1 MIEIFDLLKSY
12 LSKYYESFFK
22 EKKPVAYLSAMA
34 PQELF
39 RAYGYNIFLPENH
52 SAFLGSK
59 RKAQQYIKRAIQEGF
74 SPEIC
79 SYLLSDIGSHLE
91 RKCAFENYGLND
103 FPKPDIICY
112 STNQCYEIGEWFKF
126 LGKLYK
132 VPVLSIPAV
141 KNFNDEKEFLDF
153 YEKNLIETIK
163 KIENIRGKKLK
174 EAKLI
179 DALEYTKM
187 ASKKW
192 KAFLNLNLMNDY
204 KYSFLDHLFLM
215 APMVL
220 GRGRFD
226 TYKFY
231 EKLYQIGLKTK
242 NKEYKYRIWW
252 EGMPVWGKLKYFKER
267 FEELKIAPVGSTYAS
282 SWIFS
287 FKKIE
292 PIKNL
297 AKIYY
302 EDLFIAW
309 SEEKKKE
316 WLKKKAK
323 EFKIDGFI
331 FMEAKTCWVNTNTHF
346 GMASKIYKEIGVPSL
361 ILYGDMVDL
370 SHFSEAETNLKLE
383 AFLETIKKN

>member
-1 MIEIFDLLKSY
+1 MNEIFNLVKNY
-12 LSKYYESFFK
+12 LGEYYESFLK
-22 EKKPVAYLSAMA
+22 EKKPIAYLSAMA

-39 RAYGYNIFLPENH
+39 RAFDFNIFLPENH
-52 SAFLGSK
+52 SAFLGSR
-59 RKAQQYIKRAIQEGF
+59 RKAQTYIKKAIQEGY

-91 RKCAFENYGLND
+91 KKCAFENYGLNE

-141 KNFNDEKEFLDF
+141 KNFNNEKRFLDF
-153 YEKNLIETIK
+153 YENSIISVIK
-163 KIENIRGKKLK
+163 KIENIKGEKLK
-174 EAKLI
+174 EKKLI
-179 DALEYTKM
+179 EALEYTKM
-187 ASKKW
+187 ASRKW
-192 KAFLNLNLMNDY
+192 KSFLNLNLNSNY
-204 KYSFLDHLFLM
+204 KFSFLDHLFLM

-220 GRGRFD
+220 GRGSFD

-231 EKLYQIGLKTK
+231 EKLYKFGLKTK

-282 SWIFS
+282 SWTFS
-287 FKKIE
+287 FQKIE

-302 EDLFIAW
+302 NDLFITW
-309 SEEKKKE
+309 TEEKKKE
-316 WLKKKAK
+316 WLEEKIK
-323 EFKIDGFI
+323 EFNLDGFI
-331 FMEAKTCWVNTNTHF
+331 FMEAKTCRANTNTHF
-346 GMASKIYKEIGVPSL
+346 GMATKIYNETGIPSL

-370 SHFSEAETNLKLE
+370 NHFSEAETNLKLE
-383 AFLETIKKN
+383 AFLETIKKK